1 MQRIEECRDGMK
13 ERDIYIYIMVV
24 LFAMSSFT
32 NVVAQADIHVSQY
45 WRMAARYNP
54 AWAGQSGRLNAVG
67 SYTMRP
73 VRSES
78 NPQSI
83 YLGADIPLG
92 SGAVRQGVG
101 AGYEIEEIGIMK
113 SRDFRLQYSCGIR
126 LGSGTLA
133 LGAQV
138 GSINI
143 AIDSTSTSSVSS
155 SKIDAAAGVC
165 YTSKSLNIGAGVQHL
180 TSPSVDLGNYTEQ
193 EMEKIKL
200 KTTLYLY
207 TAYNIE
213 MRNPS
218 VYTVH
223 SLMAKSDFGS
233 VRVDISD
240 RIGYSH
246 NGRRIEGGVSYSPG
260 KSVAIFAGGVIKHIE
275 IGYSYEMLTSKD
287 ISGRSIHEL
296 TVGYKTDIALWGNRK
311 SNYRHKSVRIL

>member
-1 MQRIEECRDGMK
+1 MK
-13 ERDIYIYIMVV
+13 ERDIYIYIIVV
-24 LFAMSSFT
+24 LTAMSSFID
-32 NVVAQADIHVSQY
+32 VAAQTDIHVSQY

-54 AWAGQSGRLNAVG
+54 AWAGQSGGLNAVG
-67 SYTMRP
+67 SYTVRP

-92 SGAVRQGVG
+92 SGTVRQGVG
-101 AGYEIEEIGIMK
+101 AGYEMEDIGTMK
-113 SRDFRLQYSCGIR
+113 SRDFRLQYSCGIK
-126 LGSGTLA
+126 LGRGTLA

-138 GSINI
+138 GSVSI

-155 SKIDAAAGVC
+155 GKMDAAAGVC
-165 YTSKSLNIGAGVQHL
+165 YTSKSLSMGAGVQHL
-180 TSPSVDLGNYTEQ
+180 TSPSIDLGSYTEQ

-200 KTTLYLY
+200 KATLYFY
-207 TAYNIE
+207 AAYNIK
-213 MRNPS
+213 MRNPLIYTEPS
-218 VYTVH
+218 VMV
-223 SLMAKSDFGS
+223 KSDFGS

-240 RIGYSH
+240 RTGYSR

-260 KSVAIFAGGVIKHIE
+260 KSVAIYAGGAIKRIE

-287 ISGRSIHEL
+287 ISGCSIHEL
-296 TVGYKTDIALWGNRK
+296 TVGYKTDFALWGNRK